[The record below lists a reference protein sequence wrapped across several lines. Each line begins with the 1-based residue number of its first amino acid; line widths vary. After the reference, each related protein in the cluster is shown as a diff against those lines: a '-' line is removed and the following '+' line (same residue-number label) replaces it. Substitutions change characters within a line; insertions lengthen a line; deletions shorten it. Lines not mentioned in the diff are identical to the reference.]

1 MLKVDKKIK
10 DMPWPEEYHNNGNQS
25 FIVTLSWPVIDHER
39 LMVATFVKNRENHI
53 YRSGDDFRLVCSK
66 KQNRVAVIYRHGKIR
81 REFLNTALSGF
92 GTGAGYCYPEISE
105 TNEKALM
112 KWLGE
117 RKTGNH
123 GLPELQDW
131 SYQAVL
137 AEIEAE
143 KAKRGE
149 IRDEEVT
156 TCPED
161 LPEGLERH
169 IRNVML
175 PNDKVLI
182 YKKGN
187 LRGLCY
193 CCGQKVRATTARFR
207 QNESVHCPNCGTR
220 VTAYLEGSDRFKVDF
235 VNNVATIQKA
245 ADGQTVFVRL
255 WHLLRDPTAQWENIP
270 KQLQE
275 VARYAIR
282 GNKIARWQCE
292 GKENW
297 YMNTTRYY
305 MKNWT
310 RMGNPGQ
317 VYDGEYSFFLP
328 HGWQDILS
336 GTSLQYCTPEAYMRT
351 QLKWASHNVIRFML
365 DWVRYPAIEKFWKA
379 GYLQLV
385 ARRIDY
391 PSKEMRNAIKWTKGS
406 LQDALE
412 FPLRLLKL
420 KPAAEWDEWDISR
433 VRTLWAE
440 VRRGRITEN
449 DIRAFLLTHADLK
462 DIEEMLGRA
471 PGRKII
477 AYLEKIADAKLS
489 TRDWRDYMSEC
500 RQLGYDLND
509 KMVLFPE
516 DLAEAHRRT
525 SEIIRNQKD
534 EKRRAELAVQATKF
548 AAQVEKLQRLAWQ
561 NEELFIRPAADAE
574 ELRAEGKRLKH
585 CVYGY
590 AERMANGSTA
600 IFFIRKVEEPD
611 EPFYTLEWAN
621 NRIVQC
627 RTHCNKSFVEDPS
640 VWAFA
645 NAWKNRMFKEK
656 KKPAADVA

>member
-1 MLKVDKKIK
+1 MLKVDKRIK
-10 DMPWPEEYHNNGNQS
+10 DMPWPEEYSHDGNQN
-25 FIVTLSWPVIDHER
+25 FRVTLSWPVIDHER
-39 LMVATFVKNRENHI
+39 FLVATFVKNRSNHI
-53 YRSGDDFRLVCSK
+53 YRSGEDFRLICSK
-66 KQNRVAVIYRHGKIR
+66 KQNRVAILYRRGKCK

-105 TNEKALM
+105 TDEKALM

-117 RKTGNH
+117 RKSGNH

-131 SYQAVL
+131 SYQAVQT
-137 AEIEAE
+137 EIEAE
-143 KAKRGE
+143 KEKRGE
-149 IRDEEVT
+149 IHDEEVNN
-156 TCPED
+156 CPED
-161 LPEGLERH
+161 LPQGLERH

-175 PNDKVLI
+175 PEDKVLI

-193 CCGQKVRATTARFR
+193 CCGQKVRATRQRFR
-207 QNESVHCPNCGTR
+207 QSESVSCPNCGEK

-255 WHLLRDPTAQWENIP
+255 WHLLRDPTAQWEDIP

-282 GNKIARWQCE
+282 GDKIARWQCE

-305 MKNWT
+305 MKSWT

-336 GTSLQYCTPEAYMRT
+336 GTSLQYCNPGDYMRT
-351 QLKWASHNVIRFML
+351 QVKWANHNVIRFML

-379 GYLQLV
+379 GYSKLV
-385 ARRIDY
+385 VRRIDH
-391 PSKEMRNAIKWTKGS
+391 PSKELQNVVKWRKNS
-406 LQDALE
+406 LQDALD

-433 VRTLWAE
+433 TKTLWHEA
-440 VRRGRITEN
+440 VRGRIGEADIKPLLITRTDLN
-449 DIRAFLLTHADLK
+449 DIA
-462 DIEEMLGRA
+462 EMLGRA
-471 PGRKII
+471 QPRKII
-477 AYLEKIADAKLS
+477 NYLAKIGTAGLS
-489 TRDWRDYMSEC
+489 SRDWRDYMGEC
-500 RQLGYDLND
+500 RLLGFDLND
-509 KMVLFPE
+509 KTVLFPE
-516 DLAEAHRRT
+516 DLADAHRRT
-525 SEIIRNQKD
+525 SELIQEQKD
-534 EKRRAELAVQATKF
+534 EKRRAELAAQAGNF
-548 AAQVEKLQRLAWQ
+548 AAQVKKLKKLAWQ
-561 NEELFIRPAADAE
+561 NEEFFIRPAADAD
-574 ELRAEGKRLKH
+574 ELRTEGKRLHH
-585 CVYGY
+585 CVYTY
-590 AERMANGSTA
+590 AERMAKGTTA
-600 IFFIRKVEEPD
+600 IFLIRRIDAPD
-611 EPFYTLEWAN
+611 EPFYTLEWADG
-621 NRIVQC
+621 RIVQC
-627 RTHCNKSFVEDPS
+627 RTHCNKSFTDDPA

-645 NAWKNRMFKEK
+645 NAWKNRVVKSDK
-656 KKPAADVA
+656 KQTAEVA